1 MIENLGDVISI
12 VTLIMILIYTIII
25 FYNALVQHREQYFQ
39 KREETYYRL
48 FEESDDNE
56 YDERDEPYYED

>member
-12 VTLIMILIYTIII
+12 VTLILILIYTIII

-48 FEESDDNE
+48 FEESEDNE
-56 YDERDEPYYED
+56 YDERDQPYYED

>member
-12 VTLIMILIYTIII
+12 VTLILILIYTIII

-48 FEESDDNE
+48 FEESEDND

>member
-12 VTLIMILIYTIII
+12 VTLILILIYTIII

-48 FEESDDNE
+48 FEESEDNE

>member
-1 MIENLGDVISI
+1 MIENLGDVVSI
-12 VTLIMILIYTIII
+12 VTLILMLIYTIFI

-48 FEESDDNE
+48 FEETDDNE